1 MRAMPSLLHTVRDL
15 GRLREIASVLAR
27 HGFGELVE
35 RTGLGSLAPW
45 MSDKAAPEAKT
56 STAVRI
62 RRVLEELGP
71 SFVKLGQI
79 VSTRPD
85 LVPQEIIDELQRL
98 QDDVPPVPFDQMRD
112 VIEQQLGAPV
122 DQLFVELDPNP
133 IASAS
138 IGQVYRARLR
148 TAEGERD
155 VVVKVQRP
163 GVASTIE
170 RDIDLLYWLAHAIQ
184 RSVPEAA
191 LYSPVKLVDEF
202 DRAIS
207 AELDYAQEAD
217 NAKRFAEN
225 FADLPAVVFPAV
237 YREASSRKVIT
248 LSHIAGEKVLDA
260 VAHGAS
266 AERIAKTAVQVTV
279 RMIFEH
285 GFFHADP
292 HPGNILISGSADQ
305 PVLGLIDLGL
315 VGRLSPKLRDRLVDL
330 VLAIGREDYRAMA
343 AALYAIGHP
352 TRRIDRSAFE
362 AEVERLADKY
372 LHKRLEEVEFAE
384 LIRDL
389 AGGAVRYGIE
399 VPPDFM
405 LVGKSLMTIEG
416 IARQIYPQ
424 LNVAAEVRPYV
435 AGILG
440 ARYSPERI
448 TNDLLHLATRLGST
462 ATELPGLA
470 DDILEDL
477 RQGRLTLE
485 VRQSSLMHAQ
495 ERLGRRIFSGLVL
508 AAALV
513 AGAVLLAGEHVLL
526 GWAMLGGAAAWGLL
540 HSASMALGKNRPP
553 R

>member
-1 MRAMPSLLHTVRDL
+1 MPSLLHTVRDL
-15 GRLREIASVLAR
+15 GRLREIAAVLAR

-45 MSDKAAPEAKT
+45 KSDKAVAEAKT

-71 SFVKLGQI
+71 SFVKLGQLI
-79 VSTRPD
+79 STRPD
-85 LVPQEIIDELQRL
+85 VVPQEIIDELKRL
-98 QDDVPPVPFDQMRD
+98 QDDVPPVPFDQMRE
-112 VIEQQLGAPV
+112 VIEQQLGGPIGE
-122 DQLFVELDPNP
+122 LFTELDETA

-138 IGQVYRARLR
+138 IGQVYRAKLR
-148 TAEGERD
+148 SDDGVHD

-163 GVASTIE
+163 NIAWTIE
-170 RDIDLLYWLAHAIQ
+170 RDIDLLYWLAHAIE

-191 LYSPVKLVDEF
+191 LYSPVKLVGEF

-225 FADLPAVVFPAV
+225 FTDLQTVMFPLV
-237 YREASSRKVIT
+237 YRQASSRKVIT
-248 LSHIAGEKVLDA
+248 LSYIPGEKVLEA

-292 HPGNILISGSADQ
+292 HPGNILIAGTPEE

-330 VLAIGREDYRAMA
+330 VIAIGREDYRAMA

-352 TRRIDRSAFE
+352 TKRIDRAAFE

-372 LHKRLEEVEFAE
+372 LHKQLQDVEFAE

-389 AGGAVRYGIE
+389 AKGAVRYGIE
-399 VPPDFM
+399 IPPDFM
-405 LVGKSLMTIEG
+405 LVGKALMTIEG
-416 IARQIYPQ
+416 IARQIYPE
-424 LNVAAEVRPYV
+424 LNVAAEVKPYV
-435 AGILG
+435 TSILG

-485 VRQSSLMHAQ
+485 IRQASLLLAQ
-495 ERLGRRIFSGLVL
+495 DRLGRRIFTGVIIAAMVI
-508 AAALV
+508 AAAI
-513 AGAVLLAGEHVLL
+513 LLAGAHTLI
-526 GWAMLGGAAAWGLL
+526 GGAMLGVAATWGVL
-540 HSASMALGKNRPP
+540 HSAAMALSKNRPP